1 MLTHIVLY
9 KLKPGVAKEEI
20 EALLH
25 QAGTRLRQVPGVANL
40 RAGTSIYEEDPY
52 QCALVMYFEDV
63 AALDRYRVHPLH
75 VKFVEE
81 VVNPI
86 VEEVR
91 RLDYFEEQKNGRK

>member
-40 RAGTSIYEEDPY
+40 KAGTSIYKEDPY

-63 AALDRYRVHPLH
+63 AALDRYRVHPVH

-86 VEEVR
+86 VDEVR
-91 RLDYFEEQKNGRK
+91 RLDYVDE